1 LLICEK
7 PLAAFSLK
15 PKAQR
20 KSFQKETPKKVSR
33 SAEREEGCAPSTARA
48 FEKARP
54 KLLSNRQALSAF
66 SAVGDFY
73 VKDRSFAT
81 VFFQNFLCW
90 SAISVL

>member
-1 LLICEK
+1 MPRLSAFSAVGAVNSRPKARSLLICEK

-54 KLLSNRQALSAF
+54 KLLSNRQTLS
-66 SAVGDFY
+66 
-73 VKDRSFAT
+73 T
-81 VFFQNFLCW
+81 FFGSRGFLR
-90 SAISVL
+90 